1 MKNKVLLILILILAF
16 CLRLAGFNWDSG
28 FHFHPDERML
38 IMVAERIT
46 FWTQLNPD
54 FFNYGSLPIYLL
66 RGTSQLLDLIFNS
79 TLANYD
85 GMLFVGRSLSTIAD
99 LIVVFLIYH
108 ISFHISH
115 KKTIALW
122 SSFFYAIAFFPIQN
136 SHFFIVDTF
145 LNLFSTLLMYLLLM
159 YRDQPSYKKVCM
171 IGIVFAAALTSK
183 ISAVIF
189 LPVIGLT
196 FILPFEKHENIFQKI
211 FHLFQRK
218 PTKIRPYILY
228 SLFNILLFS
237 LCTLIF
243 GFLFMPYAFIEYI
256 RFLSD
261 ISQQVKMNSDA
272 YIFPYTLQYVGTL
285 PYWYYIKNI
294 FLWGLGPVISTL
306 AIIGIIVCIR
316 KYLPYFPSLPR
327 RGIEGVASFTI
338 FLLFYLIY
346 FIIIGKSAV
355 KFMRY
360 MLPLYPFFAIMAGYG
375 VYVILNFVQNRTI
388 HVIPSELVRSEVE
401 GVEGS
406 TFISRFR
413 ITSEMTM
420 IIVLPTLLW
429 TFMFL
434 NIYSTQ
440 NTRIQATEW
449 INQFIPYGSTLA
461 TEHWDDRVPIYD
473 PGNYQYEELTL
484 YDIPDDDQKWKIIN
498 QKIDRSD
505 YIVIASNRLY
515 TPLQRLDNCEK
526 TFPRCYPK
534 TSEYYQ
540 KLLNNKLNFIKV
552 AEFTSYPRFCLLP
565 DMCYMIRDDSS
576 DESFTV
582 YDHPQIMI
590 FKKI

>member
-54 FFNYGSLPIYLL
+54 FFNYGSLPVYLL

-122 SSFFYAIAFFPIQN
+122 SSFFYAVAFFPIQN

-145 LNLFSTLLMYLLLM
+145 LNLFSTLLIYLLLM

-211 FHLFQRK
+211 FDLFQRK
-218 PTKIRPYILY
+218 STKIRPYILY
-228 SLFNILLFS
+228 SLFNILIFS
-237 LCTLIF
+237 TGTLIF
-243 GFLFMPYAFIEYI
+243 GFLFMPYAFIENV
-256 RFLSD
+256 RFFSD

-285 PYWYYIKNI
+285 PYWYYVKNI
-294 FLWGLGPVISTL
+294 FIWGLGPVISTL

-327 RGIEGVASFTI
+327 RGIEGVVSFTI

-355 KFMRY
+355 KFMR
-360 MLPLYPFFAIMAGYG
+360 
-375 VYVILNFVQNRTI
+375 
-388 HVIPSELVRSEVE
+388 
-401 GVEGS
+401 
-406 TFISRFR
+406 
-413 ITSEMTM
+413 
-420 IIVLPTLLW
+420 
-429 TFMFL
+429 
-434 NIYSTQ
+434 
-440 NTRIQATEW
+440 
-449 INQFIPYGSTLA
+449 
-461 TEHWDDRVPIYD
+461 
-473 PGNYQYEELTL
+473 
-484 YDIPDDDQKWKIIN
+484 
-498 QKIDRSD
+498 
-505 YIVIASNRLY
+505 
-515 TPLQRLDNCEK
+515 
-526 TFPRCYPK
+526 
-534 TSEYYQ
+534 
-540 KLLNNKLNFIKV
+540 
-552 AEFTSYPRFCLLP
+552 
-565 DMCYMIRDDSS
+565 
-576 DESFTV
+576 
-582 YDHPQIMI
+582 
-590 FKKI
+590 